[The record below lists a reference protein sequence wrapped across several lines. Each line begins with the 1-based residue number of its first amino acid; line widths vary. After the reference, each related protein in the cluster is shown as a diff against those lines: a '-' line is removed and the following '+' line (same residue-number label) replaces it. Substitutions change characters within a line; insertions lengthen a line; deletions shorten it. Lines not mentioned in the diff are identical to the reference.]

1 MNNWVFALQQ
11 SLRAESFLAFQ
22 HPGDRSPPGQRVSR
36 GRDREMTDTTDLA
49 SIDVRTIPP
58 RERHP
63 RIFAMA
69 NALDVGKSFI
79 IINDHDPRPLH
90 YQLQAEYPGQFSW
103 TYLDTGPE
111 VWRVELGRQA
121 RV

>member
-1 MNNWVFALQQ
+1 MTEQATI
-11 SLRAESFLAFQ
+11 
-22 HPGDRSPPGQRVSR
+22 PPY
-36 GRDREMTDTTDLA
+36 
-49 SIDVRTIPP
+49 IDVRAIPP

-63 RIFAMA
+63 TIFAMA
-69 NALDVGKSFI
+69 NALPVAQSFV

-103 TYLDTGPE
+103 SYLEVGPE

-121 RV
+121 AA

>member
-1 MNNWVFALQQ
+1 
-11 SLRAESFLAFQ
+11 
-22 HPGDRSPPGQRVSR
+22 
-36 GRDREMTDTTDLA
+36 MTDTTELA
-49 SIDVRTIPP
+49 FIDVRIIQP

-103 TYLDTGPE
+103 TYLESGPE
-111 VWRVELGRQA
+111 VWQVELGRQA
-121 RV
+121 EA